1 MTKNKRGIEKVSQK
15 KGRPKTE
22 KPKDNRFSI
31 RLDQEMLERMIEY
44 CEKNNMTRADAIR
57 KALGLLLD
65 T

>member
-1 MTKNKRGIEKVSQK
+1 MKELLKKLLKWLNNESVSVFA
-15 KGRPKTE
+15 
-22 KPKDNRFSI
+22 RFHF
-31 RLDQEMLERMIEY
+31 RKQAKEY

>member
-1 MTKNKRGIEKVSQK
+1 VSQR

-31 RLDQEMLERMIEY
+31 RLDQEMLERLIEY
-44 CEKNNMTRADAIR
+44 CEKNNMTRAEAIR

>member
-1 MTKNKRGIEKVSQK
+1 MSQN

-31 RLDQEMLERMIEY
+31 RLDQEMLERLIEY